1 MYGHVPFFSHLCLFS
16 WTVHIHGRSLRFR
29 DKRVKVM
36 VLFLVFESQLK
47 FLGRLVEYVVPGC
60 QC

>member
-1 MYGHVPFFSHLCLFS
+1 MV
-16 WTVHIHGRSLRFR
+16 GRLGFC
-29 DKRVKVM
+29 DLRVKVM
-36 VLFLVFESQLK
+36 VLFVVFESQLK